1 MRFSDL
7 DESFVLSELGAA
19 PAMIGQPVPG
29 QPVAPPSG
37 GTTAPVNQVNQQQ
50 QAAIMIQQKQK
61 QREDLQKQIA
71 DAEANVRALR
81 KQLSEIK

>member
-7 DESFVLSELGAA
+7 DENFVISELGAA
-19 PAMIGQPVPG
+19 PAMIGQAVQG

-37 GTTAPVNQVNQQQ
+37 AAAPVNQVSQQQ
-50 QAAIMIQQKQK
+50 QAAIMVQAKQK
-61 QREDLQKQIA
+61 QREQLQKQIT
-71 DAEANVRALR
+71 DAEQVVRDLR